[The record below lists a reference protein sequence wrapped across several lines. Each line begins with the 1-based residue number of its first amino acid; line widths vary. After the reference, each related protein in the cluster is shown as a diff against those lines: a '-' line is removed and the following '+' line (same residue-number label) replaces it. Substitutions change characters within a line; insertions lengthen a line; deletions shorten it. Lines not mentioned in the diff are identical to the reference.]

1 DVSSLKRSLEQLSTQ
16 NEQLTKTLASKNKFL
31 EEQRYLQQTGRE
43 MMEAQQ
49 DLEVCLHEELS
60 ALQVREEQLE
70 HLAREL
76 CHLRQR
82 LQEQR
87 ETESAEVARLQI
99 RLQMLAP
106 GQRQVHE
113 AEDPSA
119 IEAEVVEVAEA
130 SRKAVGRAE
139 MWMSCLPE
147 QVREDAGLGTSFDAI
162 CGLYRCYH
170 KARMLSSNIHEHFVA
185 SAALPRDLPT
195 MRWLCSANLVS
206 AELAYAALGVLG
218 CLQATEVSQYSS
230 LMEQANFTA
239 CAHGEHGLDALL
251 RAFLQVCRGEA
262 GTAADKREALLAAVR
277 ASGAQ
282 LMSLQ
287 KALFKEQ
294 HACSALRSTCAAE
307 ALRAACAGALY
318 ASSLAGG
325 DARQSWKDCG
335 DVGWSK
341 ASVL

>member
-1 DVSSLKRSLEQLSTQ
+1 MRVCFARNSIVQLQRSLVLNAARANDTA
-16 NEQLTKTLASKNKFL
+16 LAQQ
-31 EEQRYLQQTGRE
+31 EQRYLQQTGRE

-185 SAALPRDLPT
+185 SAALPRDCT
-195 MRWLCSANLVS
+195 NLVS

-239 CAHGEHGLDALL
+239 CAH
-251 RAFLQVCRGEA
+251 
-262 GTAADKREALLAAVR
+262 ALLAAVR